1 MKHPGS
7 KSVGWALL
15 QASRLHRARM
25 GEKLS
30 RLGLYPGQEQV
41 LQALAAEGA
50 LTMGELAAILHV
62 RPPTASKTISRLAAL
77 GLVARQSRNGGAPA
91 SETGSSTAP
100 SPVEKSDARIVRVT
114 LTDAGE
120 ERAAAIAGLWD
131 EVEAELLDD
140 LDGKDRKRLRKLLR
154 KTARNLAAHTG
165 SDAAQFD
172 AADDDGSEDGTDDA
186 PDDADAGEAV
196 AGGAPSAAETGRA
209 VV

>member
-7 KSVGWALL
+7 KSIGWALL

-50 LTMGELAAILHV
+50 LTMGELAAILRV
-62 RPPTASKTISRLAAL
+62 RPPTASKTISRLSAL

-91 SETGSSTAP
+91 PETGASATP
-100 SPVEKSDARIVRVT
+100 SPAEKSDARIVRVT
-114 LTDAGE
+114 LTDAGK
-120 ERAAAIAGLWD
+120 ERAAAIAGLWE
-131 EVEAELLDD
+131 EVETELLDD

-172 AADDDGSEDGTDDA
+172 AADDDGAEDDEPEDA
-186 PDDADAGEAV
+186 EKALAGASPGN
-196 AGGAPSAAETGRA
+196 AGAGRA

>member
-1 MKHPGS
+1 
-7 KSVGWALL
+7 L

-50 LTMGELAAILHV
+50 LTMGELAAILRV
-62 RPPTASKTISRLAAL
+62 RPPTASKTISRLSAL

-91 SETGSSTAP
+91 PETGASATP
-100 SPVEKSDARIVRVT
+100 SPAEKSDARIVRVT
-114 LTDAGE
+114 LTDAGK
-120 ERAAAIAGLWD
+120 ERAAAIAGLWE
-131 EVEAELLDD
+131 EVETELLDD

-172 AADDDGSEDGTDDA
+172 AADDDGAEDDE
-186 PDDADAGEAV
+186 PE
-196 AGGAPSAAETGRA
+196 AAEKALAGASPGNAGAGRA

>member
-25 GEKLS
+25 GEKLA

-50 LTMGELAAILHV
+50 MTMGELAAMLRV
-62 RPPTASKTISRLAAL
+62 RPPTASKTISRLSAL
-77 GLVARQSRNGGAPA
+77 GLVARQSRNGGAAAPG
-91 SETGSSTAP
+91 TGAATTP
-100 SPVEKSDARIVRVT
+100 SPAEKSDARIVRVT
-114 LTDAGE
+114 LTDDG
-120 ERAAAIAGLWD
+120 RTLAAAIAGLWD
-131 EVEAELLDD
+131 EVEAEMLDD

-172 AADDDGSEDGTDDA
+172 AADDDAAEEGAE
-186 PDDADAGEAV
+186 DDADAGEAG
-196 AGGAPSAAETGRA
+196 AGSTPGDAETGRA